1 MKITLSFL
9 LLALFAALC
18 LAAAPEKQVI
28 ISYPSGTAQSVLDK
42 TEQQIIE
49 AGGEILHKFTLI
61 QGFVAKLSEKAKDA
75 VQAFGNSNGM
85 LIEEDQTVHTQS

>member
-1 MKITLSFL
+1 MKFTLSFL

-18 LAAAPEKQVI
+18 LATAPEKQVI
-28 ISYPSGTAQSVLDK
+28 ISYPAGTAQSVLDK
-42 TEQQIIE
+42 TEQDIIE

-61 QGFVAKLSEKAKDA
+61 LGFVAKMSEEAKDA
-75 VQAFGNSNGM
+75 VQAFGNSNGV

>member
-1 MKITLSFL
+1 MKFTFSFL

-28 ISYPSGTAQSVLDK
+28 ISYPAGTAQSVL
-42 TEQQIIE
+42 EQTKQEIIE
-49 AGGEILHKFTLI
+49 AGGEILHTFSLI
-61 QGFVAKLSEKAKDA
+61 PGFVAKLSEKAKDA
-75 VQAFGNSNGM
+75 VQAFGNSHDV